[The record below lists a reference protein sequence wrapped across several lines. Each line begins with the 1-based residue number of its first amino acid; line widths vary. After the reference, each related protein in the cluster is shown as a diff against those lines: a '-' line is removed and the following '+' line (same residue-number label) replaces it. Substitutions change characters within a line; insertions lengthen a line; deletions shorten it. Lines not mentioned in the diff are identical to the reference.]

1 MSMKNYLTTLLICL
15 SVVGVKAQLPD
26 GSVGPNFT
34 VTDIEGNSHTLYDIL
49 DSGYTVVMDL
59 NATWCGPCWSYHQA
73 GHLETLWEEHGP
85 AGWPGVS
92 ANTTDDVFVFM
103 IESSSNTGL
112 ADLQGETS
120 NSYGDWITGTHF
132 PIVNEE
138 TVASSYELAYYPT
151 VFTVCPNRIV
161 TESGAISADAH
172 YSVIGECVNAQNGK
186 NLATFDYTGE
196 KTTCGTNVDV
206 KARFQNMGTDNVTA
220 FTAEVFDGSNSI
232 ATQQYSGNSISTYGF
247 VELDFGTVQ
256 IDGPTSL
263 EIKITSEDVLQ
274 SDNSLNQNIVLAK
287 EGSGNM
293 TLQITTDN
301 FGNQVSWEIKD
312 LNGTTVESGGPYSNS
327 SNTTEYDPQP
337 QDDQSI
343 SLESDGCYFFE
354 VYDSQNNGMYNYP
367 THDDG
372 PSFFRLLSGS
382 QNTTIVEIFGDEYK
396 ASLKRKFLYK
406 KVSAIKENSIV
417 KNSIYPNPTNGLS
430 TLEVNMNEKINNVAL
445 NVFNILGEMV
455 ISKSVNLNVGANA
468 IPLKLE
474 HLEAGI
480 YTVELLSPSLNISQ
494 KLIKID

>member
-1 MSMKNYLTTLLICL
+1 MKNYLTTLLICL

-138 TVASSYELAYYPT
+138 TVASSYELVYYPT

-354 VYDSQNNGMYNYP
+354 V
-367 THDDG
+367 
-372 PSFFRLLSGS
+372 
-382 QNTTIVEIFGDEYK
+382 
-396 ASLKRKFLYK
+396 
-406 KVSAIKENSIV
+406 
-417 KNSIYPNPTNGLS
+417 
-430 TLEVNMNEKINNVAL
+430 
-445 NVFNILGEMV
+445 
-455 ISKSVNLNVGANA
+455 
-468 IPLKLE
+468 
-474 HLEAGI
+474 
-480 YTVELLSPSLNISQ
+480 
-494 KLIKID
+494 